1 MTHARL
7 LAAAAT
13 LLVGCGGSPK
23 APTTVPPPPAKPIVA
38 ADLEGE
44 WTATDIDGWTYALS
58 VHGEAYVQTITR
70 INGGPCA
77 QKGMLQ
83 TYEKAYG
90 SPYVAP
96 PTGMEMESYG
106 GATYGAA
113 PAANTTLAL
122 VLTLVTNECNPDY
135 TGAQLVVLAHQYDGE
150 HVTLRSG
157 VGYGGAEESRRYQR
171 SIPTPAPT
179 PK

>member
-1 MTHARL
+1 M
-7 LAAAAT
+7 
-13 LLVGCGGSPK
+13 LVGCGGSPK
-23 APTTVPPPPAKPIVA
+23 GPTTVPPPPAKPIVA
-38 ADLEGE
+38 ADLQGD

-58 VHGEAYVQTITR
+58 IDSEAYSQTITR
-70 INGGPCA
+70 TTGGPCI
-77 QKGMLQ
+77 QKGTLQ

-96 PTGMEMESYG
+96 PTGMGMEPYG

-113 PAANTTLAL
+113 SAANTTLAL

-135 TGAQLVVLAHQYDGE
+135 TGAQLVVLAHQFDGE
-150 HVTLRSG
+150 NVTLRSG

-171 SIPTPAPT
+171 MIPTATAPT
-179 PK
+179 K